1 MANRMINPSLRWQRP
16 QSLKSYPYAP
26 NLDLIPRSPGIY
38 IFYRKHGASF
48 QVFYVG
54 KALNLRRRLKGQLNN
69 FKLMH
74 GIKSAA
80 NGARLLACG
89 EIALKPG
96 QKAASAIH
104 AAEKL
109 LIRHFVDEGHELLNI
124 QGIKLRLQTLRNERP
139 ADLKKLLPVRTQ
151 VEA

>member
-1 MANRMINPSLRWQRP
+1 MINPSLRWQQP
-16 QSLKSYPYAP
+16 QLLRSYPYVP
-26 NLDLIPRSPGIY
+26 NLDLIPKSPGVY
-38 IFYRKHGASF
+38 VFYRKHGASF

-54 KALNLRRRLKGQLNN
+54 KALNLRGRLKGQLNN
-69 FKLMH
+69 LKLMN

-80 NGARLLACG
+80 NGARLLAYS
-89 EIALKPG
+89 EVVLKPG
-96 QKAASAIH
+96 QKVASAIH

-124 QGIKLRLQTLRNERP
+124 QGVKIRLQTLCNERP
-139 ADLKKLLPVRTQ
+139 VDLKKLIPVRTQ

>member
-1 MANRMINPSLRWQRP
+1 MINPSLRWQLP
-16 QSLKSYPYAP
+16 QLLRSYPYVP
-26 NLDLIPRSPGIY
+26 NLDLIPKSPGVY
-38 IFYRKHGASF
+38 VFYRKHGASF

-54 KALNLRRRLKGQLNN
+54 KAINLRGRLKGQLNN
-69 FKLMH
+69 LKLMN

-80 NGARLLACG
+80 NGARLLAYS
-89 EIALKPG
+89 EVVLKPG

-124 QGIKLRLQTLRNERP
+124 QGVKIRLQTLCNERP
-139 ADLKKLLPVRTQ
+139 VDLKKLIPVRTQ

>member
-1 MANRMINPSLRWQRP
+1 MVNPSLRWQRP
-16 QSLKSYPYAP
+16 QSLRSYPYAP
-26 NLDLIPRSPGIY
+26 NLDLIPKSPGIY
-38 IFYRKHGASF
+38 VFYRKHGASF

-54 KALNLRRRLKGQLNN
+54 KALNLRVRLKGQLNN
-69 FKLMH
+69 LKLMN

-80 NGARLLACG
+80 NGARLLAYG
-89 EIALKPG
+89 EVVLKPG
-96 QKAASAIH
+96 QRASSVIH

-124 QGIKLRLQTLRNERP
+124 QGVKIRLQTLCNERP

-151 VEA
+151 IEA